1 MISMIMI
8 LNQKGDIMI
17 SRQYRDDV
25 SRAGADSFRLQ
36 VRKNKNRLDST
47 PSTLYLL
54 KSLFFA
60 FAFCVI
66 MNLYTSH
73 KNDLTIIIC
82 VYFVKKII
90 LLNQII

>member
-36 VRKNKNRLDST
+36 VSIQFGSYYYYILQAVNDRW
-47 PSTLYLL
+47 LL
-54 KSLFFA
+54 GREK
-60 FAFCVI
+60 
-66 MNLYTSH
+66 T
-73 KNDLTIIIC
+73 
-82 VYFVKKII
+82 
-90 LLNQII
+90 

>member
-36 VRKNKNRLDST
+36 VRQNKTRLDST

-54 KSLFFA
+54 KSLFLRLRFA
-60 FAFCVI
+60 SSWI
-66 MNLYTSH
+66 YIHLIRMT
-73 KNDLTIIIC
+73 
-82 VYFVKKII
+82 
-90 LLNQII
+90 